1 MRCGKTAQVFAE
13 FCLLLFIEHAER
25 LLAYDCDQARAR
37 PELALLPASA
47 HTEEHGQIEVLDAE
61 AR

>member
-13 FCLLLFIEHAER
+13 SCLLLFIEHAEC
-25 LLAYDCDQARAR
+25 LLADDCDQTRVGPA
-37 PELALLPASA
+37 LALLPASA
-47 HTEEHGQIEVLDAE
+47 DTEEHGQIEVLDAE